1 MLLVW
6 IVGNDEFSLNRFCH
20 FPSQFLIDLPS
31 ISMEVKFVII
41 IRPHA
46 GIIMKGDVVKSDF
59 DKKESRLWSFN
70 RAKSIGASIGIWS
83 STLALLLGFFCV
95 ISCKKK
101 DYGRQKQI
109 LTPKNFTGNTKRLNI
124 LTMEIDFERNFRS
137 IYFMP
142 ALVTLTQTWSFILQS
157 NSFSLLTATDL
168 IWYYR
173 KCLYALFF

>member
-1 MLLVW
+1 M
-6 IVGNDEFSLNRFCH
+6 GNDEFSLNRFCH

-83 STLALLLGFFCV
+83 STLALLLGFF
-95 ISCKKK
+95 
-101 DYGRQKQI
+101 
-109 LTPKNFTGNTKRLNI
+109 
-124 LTMEIDFERNFRS
+124 
-137 IYFMP
+137 
-142 ALVTLTQTWSFILQS
+142 A
-157 NSFSLLTATDL
+157 
-168 IWYYR
+168 
-173 KCLYALFF
+173 

>member
-1 MLLVW
+1 MKIDKRILLFTWKYRTPQQNFYEKTSYICKPFLCTVRYHHIQRSHMLLVW

-70 RAKSIGASIGIWS
+70 RVKYIGVSISIWS
-83 STLALLLGFFCV
+83 STLTLFCFFAW
-95 ISCKKK
+95 SHPKKK
-101 DYGRQKQI
+101 RFWK
-109 LTPKNFTGNTKRLNI
+109 TKTNTYSKSL
-124 LTMEIDFERNFRS
+124 
-137 IYFMP
+137 
-142 ALVTLTQTWSFILQS
+142 ALQGTQRDWTF
-157 NSFSLLTATDL
+157 
-168 IWYYR
+168 
-173 KCLYALFF
+173 